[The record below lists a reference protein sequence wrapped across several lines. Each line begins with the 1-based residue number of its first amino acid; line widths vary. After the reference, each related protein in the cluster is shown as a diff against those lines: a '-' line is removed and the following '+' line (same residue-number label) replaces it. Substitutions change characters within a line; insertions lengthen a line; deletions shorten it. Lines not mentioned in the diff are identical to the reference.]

1 MEEMENHM
9 NFYVYV
15 CVFKESGN
23 RRESRV
29 NVRQRLDLIC
39 KKYQWNASFTI
50 YVYDI
55 WAHAI

>member
-1 MEEMENHM
+1 MEEMENLM

-29 NVRQRLDLIC
+29 KC
-39 KKYQWNASFTI
+39 
-50 YVYDI
+50 
-55 WAHAI
+55 

>member
-1 MEEMENHM
+1 MENHM